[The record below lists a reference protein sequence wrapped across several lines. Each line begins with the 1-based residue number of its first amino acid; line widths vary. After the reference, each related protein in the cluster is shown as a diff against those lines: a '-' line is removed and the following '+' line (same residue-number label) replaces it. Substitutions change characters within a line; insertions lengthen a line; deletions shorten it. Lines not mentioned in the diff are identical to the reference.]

1 MIMYLVGAEDVHD
14 EVDVYGRPGREE
26 DHADPHQQQVG
37 PPPPRLLP
45 QERLGVGGGQR
56 QPGHRRGDPGG
67 AGEGIFPC
75 WGEYPCFSWKRWST
89 KLSQSG
95 PSPGSSFIFK
105 NLLKHYS
112 KQTRKKK

>member
-67 AGEGIFPC
+67 QG
-75 WGEYPCFSWKRWST
+75 WV
-89 KLSQSG
+89 
-95 PSPGSSFIFK
+95 
-105 NLLKHYS
+105 YS
-112 KQTRKKK
+112 RVGASITVSA

>member
-1 MIMYLVGAEDVHD
+1 MIMYLVRAEDVHD

-67 AGEGIFPC
+67 AGGGIFPIPVF
-75 WGEYPCFSWKRWST
+75 GRV
-89 KLSQSG
+89 
-95 PSPGSSFIFK
+95 SPLELETMVHEVFTEK
-105 NLLKHYS
+105 AT
-112 KQTRKKK
+112 TRVAFNQEKALVRA